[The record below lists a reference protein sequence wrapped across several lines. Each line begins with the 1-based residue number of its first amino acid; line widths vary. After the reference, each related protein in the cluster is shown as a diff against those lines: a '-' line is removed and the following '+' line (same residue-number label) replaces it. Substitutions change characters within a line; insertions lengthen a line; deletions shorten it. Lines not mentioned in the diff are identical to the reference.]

1 MGIEPTT
8 YSLPRNRYTS
18 KPQRQIVFCNQIYE
32 RVSFSFR
39 KDGLKANLIISHFHG
54 QYGDNT
60 IKSIDL
66 PDVQAGPS
74 HSKFK
79 LTRVG
84 VTGVKKLVQVKRP
97 QAKNI
102 ITLVVKMDLFV
113 DLPAFQKGSHMSR
126 NLELVSEITEKN
138 NHTPVE
144 DLETFCAN
152 TAERLLEKHDYA
164 SRSEIK
170 AEADY
175 FLERTYP
182 SGATGFEPY
191 KLVAEARA
199 EKNGETK
206 KLIGVKVIGMTA
218 CPCAMEIIRK
228 IGKYTPKDVPPTH
241 NQRNTTTVM
250 IEVPRNDITI
260 DANDLIDLS
269 EDAFSSPTY
278 SILKRG
284 EEGQIVFNAHQN
296 PKFVEDVVR
305 DILRNILKKYH
316 HLPDETLLVVRS
328 ESEESIHKHNAYAER
343 VTTLAELK
351 K

>member
-1 MGIEPTT
+1 MG
-8 YSLPRNRYTS
+8 R
-18 KPQRQIVFCNQIYE
+18 
-32 RVSFSFR
+32 
-39 KDGLKANLIISHFHG
+39 
-54 QYGDNT
+54 YGDVT
-60 IKSIDL
+60 INSIDL

-74 HSKFK
+74 HSNFK

-84 VTGVKKLVQVKRP
+84 VTGVKKLVHVKRP
-97 QAKNI
+97 NAKQVI
-102 ITLVVKMDLFV
+102 SLVVKMDLFV
-113 DLPAFQKGSHMSR
+113 DLPASQKGSHMSR
-126 NLELVSEITEKN
+126 NLELITEITDK
-138 NHTPVE
+138 HMDSPVQ

-152 TAERLLEKHDYA
+152 TAERLLEKHEYA
-164 SRSEIK
+164 TRSEIK

-182 SGATGFEPY
+182 SGYKGLEPY
-191 KLVAEARA
+191 KLVAEARS
-199 EKNGETK
+199 KKTGETK

-228 IGKYTPKDVPPTH
+228 IGKYDKIGVPPTH
-241 NQRNTTTVM
+241 NQRNITTVM
-250 IEVPRNDITI
+250 IEVPHNEFTI
-260 DANDLIDLS
+260 DANDLIELS
-269 EDAFSSPTY
+269 EEAFSSPTF

-284 EEGQIVFNAHQN
+284 EEGKLVYDAHKN

-305 DILRNILKKYH
+305 DILHNILKKYST
-316 HLPDETLLVVRS
+316 LPDDTLVVVRS